1 MIKSDRHQKK
11 LKLSTYLVATTMLI
25 SFLGNKAL
33 AQSLIVPDN
42 TLNNENSTVTPNS
55 QIEGLP
61 AELIEGGAQR
71 DGNLFHS
78 FSQFNV
84 EAGRAVYFANP
95 EGVDNILGRVTGAD
109 ASEIMGRL
117 GVQGNADLF
126 LINPRGIVFGE
137 NASLDVN
144 GSFVAATADAI
155 QFGELGFFSSVEPN
169 AVPLLT
175 VKPSAFLFNQINP
188 GRIEARSVAPTGL
201 DILENPLFGLRV
213 ADGESLLLVGG
224 ETVVD
229 GAGLHALN
237 GRLELLS
244 VAGTGNIELDSQANN
259 PGLIPSQLQLA
270 DISIKNGA
278 FLNTSGEGGGE
289 ILLGGNNITIT
300 DQSFV
305 FADTLGDLDGQG
317 IFITAQNLLLDNSL
331 VTTDVLGSGQGGNI
345 AIDTESLSIRNIS
358 RISSDSF
365 GQGNGGDLNFLAESL
380 ALSSGSSISTTVLA
394 QGSSGDI
401 NLDASEIALDF
412 GGIFSEIGI
421 NAVGNGGNV
430 NLNANSLSL
439 NSGSIISSSVFGQ
452 GNSGNINL
460 NANSLSL
467 ASGSFVAT
475 DSFGQ
480 GDGGDINL
488 VAESFSAV
496 ESASLNS
503 DIFGGATGE
512 AGNITITANDVVFDG
527 GFARSRVA
535 GGEGDAG
542 NIQITTDS
550 LLVTGI
556 SPEIADSNTGQ
567 LVTAT
572 FGQGNAGSLT
582 IDASGDVVFDGRGS
596 DVFSLI
602 GGNLEDPNIPP
613 AEGNAG
619 NITINAGS
627 LLVTNQARL
636 IGNVE
641 GIGDAGNINI
651 DTNSLS
657 ISNEGQL
664 LTEVA
669 NTGVG
674 NAGDINIVAQS
685 FDVTNDGIV
694 SANTAGSGEAGN
706 IGVSVNNLL
715 VQNGGQI
722 IATTFDAGD
731 AGNLTIMA
739 DESVSLIGQRE
750 PRESFDTGLFVGSQG
765 ATATGNGGNLEITTP
780 KLEINDGA
788 AITAIAQG
796 TGNGGNIT
804 LLDLDTLLL
813 RNNSLISTTAGSAGT
828 GGNGGNIEIETN
840 FLITFPA
847 ENSDIIANAFEG
859 NGGQINIDAQ
869 SIFNIQERRAI
880 EGNVTNDIDA
890 SSNFGLSGIVKIEV
904 LDVDLSG
911 ENIQPIV
918 QPTETNVAQVCD
930 PQDSQ
935 GQNSFFVSGQTSL
948 QDFPTAA
955 VAGNLGWEDWQIGES
970 NITSPKSSTSGTP
983 DKLMPSLLPMSSKT
997 PEIVEAQSW
1006 IVNEQGK
1013 VELVAN
1019 STARSSQD
1027 PWLKSSPCQANSP
1040 AVTDVYQ

>member
-1 MIKSDRHQKK
+1 MIKSDRYKKKQKK

-25 SFLGNKAL
+25 SFLGNKVL
-33 AQSLIVPDN
+33 AQSPIVPDN
-42 TLNNENSTVTPNS
+42 TLNNENSTVTPNG

-84 EAGRAVYFANP
+84 EAGTGVYFANP
-95 EGVDNILGRVTGAD
+95 EGVVNILSRVTGTE

-144 GSFVAATADAI
+144 GSFVATTADAI
-155 QFGELGFFSSVEPN
+155 QFGELGLFSSVEPN

-175 VKPSAFLFNQINP
+175 VKPSAFLFNQTNP
-188 GRIEARSVAPTGL
+188 GRIENRSVAPAGL
-201 DILENPLFGLRV
+201 DISETPLFGLRV
-213 ADGESLLLVGG
+213 PDGENLLLVGG

-244 VAGTGNIELDSQANN
+244 VAGTGNIELDLQADN
-259 PGLIPSQLQLA
+259 PALIPAQLQLA

-289 ILLGGNNITIT
+289 IILRGKNISMTNGSLL
-300 DQSFV
+300 
-305 FADTLGDLDGQG
+305 FADSLGDLNGKG
-317 IFITAQNLLLDNSL
+317 ISITAENLLLNLSS
-331 VTTDVLGSGQGGNI
+331 VTTDVLSLGGGGNI
-345 AIDTESLSIRNIS
+345 TIDTKTLNLDNGST
-358 RISSDSF
+358 ISSSSL
-365 GQGNGGDLNFLAESL
+365 GQGNLGDNGNINIDATETIAINS
-380 ALSSGSSISTTVLA
+380 SSIFNQTA
-394 QGSSGDI
+394 SG
-401 NLDASEIALDF
+401 
-412 GGIFSEIGI
+412 
-421 NAVGNGGNV
+421 AVGNGGNIDFSTQELFLT
-430 NLNANSLSL
+430 NGSLISTNS
-439 NSGSIISSSVFGQ
+439 FGR
-452 GNSGNINL
+452 GDGGNINID
-460 NANSLSL
+460 
-467 ASGSFVAT
+467 AT
-475 DSFGQ
+475 
-480 GDGGDINL
+480 L
-488 VAESFSAV
+488 FSTV
-496 ESASLNS
+496 EGASLNS
-503 DIFGGATGE
+503 NLAGGAIGQ
-512 AGNITITANDVVFDG
+512 AGDINIKANDVTFDG
-527 GFARSRVA
+527 GFARSRLEA
-535 GGEGDAG
+535 GAEGSGG

-556 SPEIADSNTGQ
+556 PPEAADSNTGQ

-572 FGQGNAGSLT
+572 FGQGNSGSLR

-602 GGNLEDPNIPP
+602 GGNLADPNIPP

-619 NITINAGS
+619 NININAGS
-627 LLVTNQARL
+627 LLVNNQARL
-636 IGNVE
+636 IGSVE
-641 GIGDAGNINI
+641 GIGGAGDINI

-657 ISNEGQL
+657 ITNEGQL
-664 LTEVA
+664 LTDVT

-685 FDVTNDGIV
+685 FDVTNGGIV
-694 SANTAGSGEAGN
+694 SASTAGSGEAGN
-706 IGVSVNNLL
+706 IEVSVNDLL
-715 VQNGGQI
+715 VQNGGNI
-722 IATTFDAGD
+722 GVRTFNEGN

-739 DESVSLIGQRE
+739 AESARLIGQRE
-750 PRESFDTGLFVGSQG
+750 PRESSNTGLFVGSQS

-780 KLEINDGA
+780 KLEISDGA
-788 AITAIAQG
+788 ALTAIAQG
-796 TGNGGNIT
+796 TGNGGNIR
-804 LLDLDTLLL
+804 LLDLETLKL
-813 RNNSLISTTAGSAGT
+813 RNNSLISTRAGSART
-828 GGNGGNIEIETN
+828 GGSGGNIEIETD

-869 SIFNIQERRAI
+869 SIFNIEERRAT

-890 SSNFGLSGIVKIEV
+890 SSEFGLSGIVEIEV

-911 ENIQPIV
+911 EKIQLISP
-918 QPTETNVAQVCD
+918 PTTTQVAQVCD
-930 PQDSQ
+930 PEDSQ
-935 GQNSFFVSGQTSL
+935 GENNFFVSGQDNSL

-970 NITSPKSSTSGTP
+970 NITSPKSPTSGTVN
-983 DKLMPSLLPMSSKT
+983 KLMPSDLLPMSSKT

-1013 VELVAN
+1013 VELVAK
-1019 STARSSQD
+1019 TTTSSAQKF
-1027 PWLKSSPCQANSP
+1027 WSKASPCSRNTQGEKGL
-1040 AVTDVYQ
+1040 YE